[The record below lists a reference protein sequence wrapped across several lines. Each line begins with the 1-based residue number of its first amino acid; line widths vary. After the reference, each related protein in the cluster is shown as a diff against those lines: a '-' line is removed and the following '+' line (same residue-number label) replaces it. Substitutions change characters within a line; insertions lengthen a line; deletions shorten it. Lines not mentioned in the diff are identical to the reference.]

1 MVGSSVSLSSDEV
14 TEKLVEM
21 GFEKPAVVQAME
33 QVGPSLDAAVDYLLS
48 GDNRNRRGASSSSEI
63 AGKRATASSSS
74 LGPKRQSSILD
85 HFGSAGGSK
94 RTRASK
100 DLVPVVQKEN
110 IEEDLPVWC
119 SREVVD
125 VGKDW
130 EERAESL
137 LRKHFGYQSL
147 KSFQKEA
154 LAAWVANQDSLILA
168 ATGSGKSLCFQLPAM
183 LTGKVVVVI
192 SPLISLMH
200 DQCLNLSKHGVS
212 ACFLGSGQPDSSVEK
227 KAMKGAY
234 DIVYVCPETVL
245 RLIKPLQS
253 LAETRGI
260 ALLAIDEAHCV
271 SKWGHEFRPNYR
283 RMSVL
288 RENFSMSSLKFLRY
302 DIPLMALTATA
313 TVPVREDVLESLR
326 MSKDTKIVLTS
337 FFRSNLRFSVKHS
350 KTYERASFTSDFR
363 ELIEIYTSKKKCNEK
378 GQIMS
383 SKKANDMSESI
394 AYDSLSEEESSDMDQ
409 PVVDTTKRISHG
421 EFCGRCPSPDRGGP
435 CEAIHPPE
443 NPRESLKLL
452 EEQLEEGLTIIYV
465 PTRKATIAIAMFL
478 CDFGVK
484 ATAYNASLTKTMLR
498 RTHKEFHDNKLQ
510 VIVATIAFGMGID
523 KLDVRRIIHYGWPKS
538 LEAYYQEAGRAGR
551 DGKLAECKG
560 LTFALLPRR
569 YGMNTSNCRSKYLV
583 EFFGEDFAHQ
593 KCLLCD
599 VCVNEPP
606 DLQNVKEEAD
616 ALMRMI
622 DSFHVTDHVH
632 CDQMQQPKFR
642 KNGLLWW
649 QGLARILEQKG
660 FIQESDDKVD
670 VPIKYPE
677 PTKLQ
682 IQVPKP
688 TKLGLEFLCSEKDQP
703 FNVHPQVDM
712 LYQMKIDKILSGEF
726 DWRKAD
732 PRLRRDLSLSS
743 GEVIEKLVEMG
754 FEKPAVVQAVD
765 QVGPSLDAAV
775 DYMFS
780 GEKRNFRGGSSS
792 SRSCTSSVK
801 VLGKRATAS
810 SSSLGPKR
818 QSSILDHFGSAGGSK
833 KCRVSKDLVPVV
845 SSSKNEVSCSVA
857 DAMEADLPVW
867 CSREVVDVGKDWE
880 ERANSLLRKHF
891 GYASLKSFQKEA
903 LAAWVANQDSL
914 ILAATGSG
922 KSLCF
927 QLPALLT
934 GKVVVVISPLISLMH
949 DQCLKLSKHGV
960 SACFLGSGQPDSS
973 VEKKAMRGAYDIV
986 YVCPETVLRLI
997 KPLQILA
1004 ETRGIALFAIDEA
1017 HCVSKWGHDFRPDY
1031 RRMSALRE
1039 NFSMSSLKFLTS
1051 DIPLMALTATAT
1063 VPVREDIRKSLRM
1076 SKDTKIVLT
1085 SFFRSN
1091 LRFSVKHSRT
1101 SSRNSY
1107 TADFQQLIE
1116 IYTSKKKSNE
1126 KGQIMSS
1133 KKVIDMSENS
1143 AYDSSSEEES
1153 SDMDEPIV
1161 DTTKRSKTPASKI
1174 KEMSVEYLE
1183 SDVDVSQD
1191 VDDWDVSHGE
1201 FCGQSPSL
1209 DREGPCEV
1217 IHPPENPTESLK
1229 LLEEQLE
1236 EGLTIIYVPTR
1247 KETLSVA
1254 KYLCNFGVKAA
1265 AYNASLPK
1273 SMLRRVHKEF
1283 HDNMLQV
1290 VVATI
1295 AFGMGIDKL
1304 NVRRIIH
1311 YGWPQSLEAYY
1322 QEAGRAGRDGKLA
1335 ECTLYANLSR
1345 PPSLLPNKRTEE
1357 QTKQAYKMLSDAFRY
1372 GMNTSSCR
1380 SKILVEY
1387 FGEDFVH
1394 QKCLLC
1400 DVCVNGPP
1408 DLENVKEESDILM
1421 QIIASYHQ
1429 QSDLT
1434 ECAYDDDLIGDAKP
1448 RRLQQRP
1455 DLRTFVRKIRE
1466 QLPKFCTTEHLWW
1479 QGLARILEQK
1489 GFIKESDG
1497 KVHVQI
1503 KFPEPTKL
1511 GLDFL
1516 DFLQD
1521 RPFHVH
1527 PEADMLL
1534 STNINQPHSSFSE
1547 WGKGWA
1553 DPEIRRQRLSR
1564 KGSSPR
1570 KKPSRKGR
1578 GRKHGRRKK
1587 PDMKTARG
1595 RIAAKLSSH

>member
-21 GFEKPAVVQAME
+21 GFEKPAVVQAVE

-363 ELIEIYTSKKKCNEK
+363 ELIEIYTSKKKCNDK

-498 RTHKEFHDNKLQ
+498 RMHKEFHDNKLQ

-523 KLDVRRIIHYGWPKS
+523 KLDVRRIIHYGWPQS

-551 DGKLAECKG
+551 DGKLAECT
-560 LTFALLPRR
+560 LYADLSLQPAPFPRKEPKKKWTEEQRKLAEEQRKRAYKMSSDVFR

-599 VCVNEPP
+599 VCVNGPP

-622 DSFHVTDHVH
+622 DSFHQRNYLTESAYDDVN
-632 CDQMQQPKFR
+632 PR
-642 KNGLLWW
+642 GLRREHIGTVIHQL
-649 QGLARILEQKG
+649 REQ
-660 FIQESDDKVD
+660 VD

-732 PRLRRDLSLSS
+732 PRLRL
-743 GEVIEKLVEMG
+743 E
-754 FEKPAVVQAVD
+754 
-765 QVGPSLDAAV
+765 
-775 DYMFS
+775 Y
-780 GEKRNFRGGSSS
+780 
-792 SRSCTSSVK
+792 
-801 VLGKRATAS
+801 
-810 SSSLGPKR
+810 
-818 QSSILDHFGSAGGSK
+818 
-833 KCRVSKDLVPVV
+833 
-845 SSSKNEVSCSVA
+845 
-857 DAMEADLPVW
+857 
-867 CSREVVDVGKDWE
+867 
-880 ERANSLLRKHF
+880 
-891 GYASLKSFQKEA
+891 
-903 LAAWVANQDSL
+903 
-914 ILAATGSG
+914 
-922 KSLCF
+922 
-927 QLPALLT
+927 
-934 GKVVVVISPLISLMH
+934 
-949 DQCLKLSKHGV
+949 LSK
-960 SACFLGSGQPDSS
+960 SKLG
-973 VEKKAMRGAYDIV
+973 
-986 YVCPETVLRLI
+986 
-997 KPLQILA
+997 
-1004 ETRGIALFAIDEA
+1004 F
-1017 HCVSKWGHDFRPDY
+1017 
-1031 RRMSALRE
+1031 
-1039 NFSMSSLKFLTS
+1039 
-1051 DIPLMALTATAT
+1051 
-1063 VPVREDIRKSLRM
+1063 
-1076 SKDTKIVLT
+1076 
-1085 SFFRSN
+1085 
-1091 LRFSVKHSRT
+1091 
-1101 SSRNSY
+1101 
-1107 TADFQQLIE
+1107 
-1116 IYTSKKKSNE
+1116 
-1126 KGQIMSS
+1126 
-1133 KKVIDMSENS
+1133 
-1143 AYDSSSEEES
+1143 
-1153 SDMDEPIV
+1153 PI
-1161 DTTKRSKTPASKI
+1161 
-1174 KEMSVEYLE
+1174 
-1183 SDVDVSQD
+1183 
-1191 VDDWDVSHGE
+1191 
-1201 FCGQSPSL
+1201 QSPA
-1209 DREGPCEV
+1209 
-1217 IHPPENPTESLK
+1217 H
-1229 LLEEQLE
+1229 LLHYPQNN
-1236 EGLTIIYVPTR
+1236 R
-1247 KETLSVA
+1247 HSV
-1254 KYLCNFGVKAA
+1254 
-1265 AYNASLPK
+1265 
-1273 SMLRRVHKEF
+1273 
-1283 HDNMLQV
+1283 
-1290 VVATI
+1290 
-1295 AFGMGIDKL
+1295 
-1304 NVRRIIH
+1304 
-1311 YGWPQSLEAYY
+1311 
-1322 QEAGRAGRDGKLA
+1322 RD
-1335 ECTLYANLSR
+1335 
-1345 PPSLLPNKRTEE
+1345 
-1357 QTKQAYKMLSDAFRY
+1357 
-1372 GMNTSSCR
+1372 
-1380 SKILVEY
+1380 
-1387 FGEDFVH
+1387 
-1394 QKCLLC
+1394 
-1400 DVCVNGPP
+1400 
-1408 DLENVKEESDILM
+1408 
-1421 QIIASYHQ
+1421 
-1429 QSDLT
+1429 
-1434 ECAYDDDLIGDAKP
+1434 
-1448 RRLQQRP
+1448 
-1455 DLRTFVRKIRE
+1455 
-1466 QLPKFCTTEHLWW
+1466 
-1479 QGLARILEQK
+1479 
-1489 GFIKESDG
+1489 
-1497 KVHVQI
+1497 
-1503 KFPEPTKL
+1503 
-1511 GLDFL
+1511 
-1516 DFLQD
+1516 
-1521 RPFHVH
+1521 
-1527 PEADMLL
+1527 
-1534 STNINQPHSSFSE
+1534 
-1547 WGKGWA
+1547 
-1553 DPEIRRQRLSR
+1553 
-1564 KGSSPR
+1564 
-1570 KKPSRKGR
+1570 
-1578 GRKHGRRKK
+1578 
-1587 PDMKTARG
+1587 
-1595 RIAAKLSSH
+1595 

>member
-21 GFEKPAVVQAME
+21 GFEKPAVVQAVE

-363 ELIEIYTSKKKCNEK
+363 ELIEIYTSKKKCNDK

-498 RTHKEFHDNKLQ
+498 RMHKEFHDNKLQ

-523 KLDVRRIIHYGWPKS
+523 KLDVRRIIHYGWPQS

-551 DGKLAECKG
+551 DGKLAECT
-560 LTFALLPRR
+560 LYADLSLQPAPFPRKEPKKKWTEEQRKLAEEQRKRAYKMSSDVFR

-599 VCVNEPP
+599 VCVNGPP

-622 DSFHVTDHVH
+622 DSFH
-632 CDQMQQPKFR
+632 
-642 KNGLLWW
+642 
-649 QGLARILEQKG
+649 
-660 FIQESDDKVD
+660 VD

-732 PRLRRDLSLSS
+732 PRLRLDLSLSS

-845 SSSKNEVSCSVA
+845 SSSKNEVSCSVV
-857 DAMEADLPVW
+857 DDLEEDLPVW

-880 ERANSLLRKHF
+880 ERANSLLRNHF
-891 GYASLKSFQKEA
+891 GYQSLKSFQKEA
-903 LAAWVANQDSL
+903 LTAWVANQDSL

-1183 SDVDVSQD
+1183 NDVDVSQD

-1408 DLENVKEESDILM
+1408 DLENVKEEADILM

-1455 DLRTFVRKIRE
+1455 DLKSFVRKIRE

>member
-21 GFEKPAVVQAME
+21 GFEKPAVVQAVE

-363 ELIEIYTSKKKCNEK
+363 ELIEIYTSKKKCNDK

-498 RTHKEFHDNKLQ
+498 RMHKEFHDNKLQ

-523 KLDVRRIIHYGWPKS
+523 KLDVRRIIHYGWPQS

-551 DGKLAECKG
+551 DGKLAECT
-560 LTFALLPRR
+560 LYADLSLQPAPFPRKEPKKKWTEEQRKLAEEQRKRAYKMSSDVFR

-599 VCVNEPP
+599 VCVNGPP

-622 DSFHVTDHVH
+622 DSFH
-632 CDQMQQPKFR
+632 
-642 KNGLLWW
+642 
-649 QGLARILEQKG
+649 
-660 FIQESDDKVD
+660 VD

-732 PRLRRDLSLSS
+732 PRLR
-743 GEVIEKLVEMG
+743 
-754 FEKPAVVQAVD
+754 
-765 QVGPSLDAAV
+765 LD
-775 DYMFS
+775 
-780 GEKRNFRGGSSS
+780 
-792 SRSCTSSVK
+792 
-801 VLGKRATAS
+801 
-810 SSSLGPKR
+810 
-818 QSSILDHFGSAGGSK
+818 
-833 KCRVSKDLVPVV
+833 
-845 SSSKNEVSCSVA
+845 
-857 DAMEADLPVW
+857 
-867 CSREVVDVGKDWE
+867 
-880 ERANSLLRKHF
+880 
-891 GYASLKSFQKEA
+891 
-903 LAAWVANQDSL
+903 
-914 ILAATGSG
+914 
-922 KSLCF
+922 
-927 QLPALLT
+927 
-934 GKVVVVISPLISLMH
+934 
-949 DQCLKLSKHGV
+949 
-960 SACFLGSGQPDSS
+960 
-973 VEKKAMRGAYDIV
+973 
-986 YVCPETVLRLI
+986 
-997 KPLQILA
+997 
-1004 ETRGIALFAIDEA
+1004 
-1017 HCVSKWGHDFRPDY
+1017 
-1031 RRMSALRE
+1031 
-1039 NFSMSSLKFLTS
+1039 
-1051 DIPLMALTATAT
+1051 
-1063 VPVREDIRKSLRM
+1063 
-1076 SKDTKIVLT
+1076 
-1085 SFFRSN
+1085 
-1091 LRFSVKHSRT
+1091 
-1101 SSRNSY
+1101 
-1107 TADFQQLIE
+1107 
-1116 IYTSKKKSNE
+1116 
-1126 KGQIMSS
+1126 
-1133 KKVIDMSENS
+1133 
-1143 AYDSSSEEES
+1143 
-1153 SDMDEPIV
+1153 
-1161 DTTKRSKTPASKI
+1161 
-1174 KEMSVEYLE
+1174 
-1183 SDVDVSQD
+1183 
-1191 VDDWDVSHGE
+1191 
-1201 FCGQSPSL
+1201 
-1209 DREGPCEV
+1209 
-1217 IHPPENPTESLK
+1217 
-1229 LLEEQLE
+1229 
-1236 EGLTIIYVPTR
+1236 
-1247 KETLSVA
+1247 
-1254 KYLCNFGVKAA
+1254 
-1265 AYNASLPK
+1265 
-1273 SMLRRVHKEF
+1273 
-1283 HDNMLQV
+1283 
-1290 VVATI
+1290 
-1295 AFGMGIDKL
+1295 
-1304 NVRRIIH
+1304 
-1311 YGWPQSLEAYY
+1311 
-1322 QEAGRAGRDGKLA
+1322 
-1335 ECTLYANLSR
+1335 
-1345 PPSLLPNKRTEE
+1345 
-1357 QTKQAYKMLSDAFRY
+1357 
-1372 GMNTSSCR
+1372 
-1380 SKILVEY
+1380 
-1387 FGEDFVH
+1387 
-1394 QKCLLC
+1394 
-1400 DVCVNGPP
+1400 
-1408 DLENVKEESDILM
+1408 
-1421 QIIASYHQ
+1421 
-1429 QSDLT
+1429 
-1434 ECAYDDDLIGDAKP
+1434 
-1448 RRLQQRP
+1448 
-1455 DLRTFVRKIRE
+1455 
-1466 QLPKFCTTEHLWW
+1466 
-1479 QGLARILEQK
+1479 
-1489 GFIKESDG
+1489 
-1497 KVHVQI
+1497 
-1503 KFPEPTKL
+1503 
-1511 GLDFL
+1511 
-1516 DFLQD
+1516 
-1521 RPFHVH
+1521 
-1527 PEADMLL
+1527 
-1534 STNINQPHSSFSE
+1534 
-1547 WGKGWA
+1547 
-1553 DPEIRRQRLSR
+1553 
-1564 KGSSPR
+1564 
-1570 KKPSRKGR
+1570 
-1578 GRKHGRRKK
+1578 
-1587 PDMKTARG
+1587 
-1595 RIAAKLSSH
+1595 